1 MSDGLSNAA
10 VWLGIK
16 HGTLVAGFCGA
27 LVSLSFLPGM
37 SSAAKI
43 TSVCSGF
50 VFAVFVGDGIAD
62 YFSANDVVGRAI
74 VFGTGAFGL
83 SIVPAA
89 IEALKRVPEDIRQKF
104 GGKQ

>member
-27 LVSLSFLPGM
+27 MVSLSFLPSM
-37 SSAAKI
+37 SPVAKLA
-43 TSVCSGF
+43 SVASGF

-62 YFSANDVVGRAI
+62 WINAGDRIGHAVVFA
-74 VFGTGAFGL
+74 TGAVGL

-89 IEALKRVPEDIRQKF
+89 IEALRRVPEDIRQKF
-104 GGKQ
+104 GGRP

>member
-10 VWLGIK
+10 LWLGIK

-37 SSAAKI
+37 SSAAKVC
-43 TSVCSGF
+43 SVCSGF

-62 YFSANDVVGRAI
+62 YVDAGERIGHAI
-74 VFGTGAFGL
+74 VFATGAIGL

-89 IEALKRVPEDIRQKF
+89 VDALKRVPEDIRQKF